1 MHFLLADGVSSALG
15 IDPVAGVLSSLSSVA
30 EHRRPVTAQ
39 ERQRER
45 EEKRRKRQERAR
57 ERERKMKEKERKE
70 GKQGDSLG
78 GVLLSDNDK
87 SLLQR
92 WTMMMDRGNDKSQI
106 SNKDGGKN
114 KGCNMNSHR
123 CVAEGD
129 KTQGLPGSKTEKE
142 PRKTQSN
149 QRFISDVK
157 TNEPSAFHPSGAQQP
172 PLLFSISQPKPPAD
186 IAVAVSAGMDI
197 IGAGGGFGKNNAL
210 KSHGEGGGQSGFSCL
225 GKWGGQ
231 PQLDSKPQPV
241 RTSFLQPQLKAQSQS
256 EAQPQLI
263 PLEAF
268 LTKNAT
274 IAKNANADI
283 GGQNNLGSQQSLSVA
298 CAGPLEKLC
307 PSVDEKS
314 GPRASNPITG
324 AVGVPSQPQPSLG
337 FTDTG
342 QQGPTMASDI
352 HTVTLQLSKS
362 QVCLGFV
369 RSRKHERCR
378 QQCFHSYS
386 KTHVLPSPPCFI
398 RSLNRLFDAFV
409 LSGRGCF
416 APCVFSHT

>member
-1 MHFLLADGVSSALG
+1 M
-15 IDPVAGVLSSLSSVA
+15 DPVAGVLSSLSSVA

-57 ERERKMKEKERKE
+57 ERERKMKEKERRE

-92 WTMMMDRGNDKSQI
+92 WTMMMDRGNDKTQI

-114 KGCNMNSHR
+114 KDCNMNSHQR
-123 CVAEGD
+123 CVAKGEN
-129 KTQGLPGSKTEKE
+129 TQRPPGSKTEKE
-142 PRKTQSN
+142 SRKTQSN
-149 QRFISDVK
+149 QQFISDAK
-157 TNEPSAFHPSGAQQP
+157 TNEPSVFHRSSAQQP
-172 PLLFSISQPKPPAD
+172 ALLFSMSQPKPPAD
-186 IAVAVSAGMDI
+186 IAVAVSTGMDI
-197 IGAGGGFGKNNAL
+197 ITSGFGKNSML
-210 KSHGEGGGQSGFSCL
+210 KSHSEDSGQSGFSCL
-225 GKWGGQ
+225 EKWGGQ
-231 PQLDSKPQPV
+231 PQSSSKPQPA
-241 RTSFLQPQLKAQSQS
+241 RTGCLQPQLKAASQPD
-256 EAQPQLI
+256 AQPQLL

-268 LTKNAT
+268 LTKAPTQTT
-274 IAKNANADI
+274 IGKSANADM
-283 GGQNNLGSQQSLSVA
+283 GGQSSLSGQQNLSVA
-298 CAGPLEKLC
+298 STGPLEKLC
-307 PSVDEKS
+307 PSVDEKC
-314 GPRASNPITG
+314 GPRATNALTG

-369 RSRKHERCR
+369 CAPK
-378 QQCFHSYS
+378 
-386 KTHVLPSPPCFI
+386 
-398 RSLNRLFDAFV
+398 RLSVVVSAAFTA
-409 LSGRGCF
+409 S
-416 APCVFSHT
+416 